1 MNKEISGQL
10 NSSAI
15 SNQMNS
21 KKDLCIHE
29 LFEEQARILPKKI
42 AIKCNDKQ
50 LTYSELS
57 SQSSKIAN
65 YIIKNNIAPKRII
78 ALSVERSI
86 ESIVILLGILKAGA
100 AYVPLDPSYPIEIA
114 NLMIKDSKAIAVF
127 TQAKFSKQ
135 FVAAKTS
142 IFIIEDIIKI
152 IESESDKLRPL
163 ERFTSEDL
171 ASVIFTS
178 GTSGKPKGVC
188 LAHKGLV
195 NRLIWMSQYSQ
206 IQNDDRV
213 LNKTSTCFDIS
224 IWEIFL
230 PLISGALLLCAG
242 AAIPRSSKELVELIQ
257 NEKITIIHFV
267 PTMFKLFLDTEGSNE
282 CLSLRHIFISGDVLH
297 LQMQQIFFSK
307 LNCHLHNLYGPTE
320 ASIDVTHWE
329 CKEDSTLSFIPI
341 GKPIANTKIYILN
354 NHLKEAAVGKI
365 GQIYIGGDCLA
376 TGYLNKKLTDKYFI
390 SHPVYGRLYKTGD
403 FAKLM
408 HGGNIEFIGRKD
420 RQIKLGGYRV
430 ELNGIES
437 IILSHKIV
445 HSVAVT
451 YIEVEAGYKQI
462 VAYLV
467 LNKKLQIKDS
477 INRIIY
483 FLKEKM
489 PSYMIPNI
497 FACIDNLPLSQNKK
511 INYNALPNL
520 NLMSKV
526 KDGLYSYKTN
536 N

>member
-1 MNKEISGQL
+1 MNKEVYEQL
-10 NSSAI
+10 NSNVI
-15 SNQMNS
+15 LNQMNS

-29 LFEEQARILPKKI
+29 LFEEQAKILPKKI

-65 YIIKNNIAPKRII
+65 YILKNNIAPKSII
-78 ALSVERSI
+78 ALSAERSI

-100 AYVPLDPSYPIEIA
+100 AYVPLDPSYPVEIT
-114 NLMIKDSKAIAVF
+114 NFMIKDSKAVAVF

-135 FVAAKTS
+135 FVDTQARV
-142 IFIIEDIIKI
+142 FIIEDIIKI
-152 IESESDKLRPL
+152 IESESDKLRPF
-163 ERFTSEDL
+163 EYFTSEDL

-188 LAHKGLV
+188 LTHKGLV
-195 NRLIWMSQYSQ
+195 NRLIWMSQHFQ
-206 IQNDDRV
+206 IQGDDRI

-230 PLISGALLLCAG
+230 PLISGALLVCAG
-242 AAIPRSSKELVELIQ
+242 AEIPRSSEELVELIQ

-267 PTMFKLFLDTEGSNE
+267 PTMFKFFLDTEGSNE
-282 CLSLRHIFISGDVLH
+282 CLSLRRIFISGDVLH
-297 LQMQQIFFSK
+297 LQIQQIFFSK
-307 LNCHLHNLYGPTE
+307 LNCDLHNLYGPTE
-320 ASIDVTHWE
+320 ASIDVTHWQ
-329 CKEDSTLSFIPI
+329 CKKNSTLSFVPI
-341 GKPIANTKIYILN
+341 GKAIANTQIYILDH
-354 NHLKEAAVGKI
+354 HLKEAPVDRI

-376 TGYLNKKLTDKYFI
+376 MGYLNKKLTDKYFI
-390 SHPVYGRLYKTGD
+390 SHAVFGRLYRTGD

-408 HGGNIEFIGRKD
+408 NDGNIEFVGRKD
-420 RQIKLGGYRV
+420 RQIKLGGYRI

-437 IILSHKIV
+437 IILSHRIV

-451 YIEVEAGYKQI
+451 YREAELGHKQI

-467 LNKKLQIKDS
+467 FNNFQIED
-477 INRIIY
+477 NVNQIID
-483 FLKEKM
+483 FLKTKI

-497 FACIDNLPLSQNKK
+497 FVGIDNLPLSQNKK

-520 NLMSKV
+520 NLMIKV
-526 KDGLYSYKTN
+526 KDGLYLYKASS
-536 N
+536 